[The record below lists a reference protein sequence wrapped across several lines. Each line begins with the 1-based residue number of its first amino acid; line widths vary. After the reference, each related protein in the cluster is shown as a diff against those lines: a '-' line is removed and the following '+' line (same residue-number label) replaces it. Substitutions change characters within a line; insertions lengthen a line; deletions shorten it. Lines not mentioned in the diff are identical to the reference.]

1 MYFASSSFSIVL
13 SSRTYTQ
20 TMAEVT
26 ARLAKREKNSAI
38 VLSFFQILD
47 LNSKL
52 EERVLSPLSKIRL

>member
-1 MYFASSSFSIVL
+1 MYFACSSFSIVL
-13 SSRTYTQ
+13 SSCTYTQ

-52 EERVLSPLSKIRL
+52 EESFITLSKIRL